1 MRTILTHDLIILER
15 KKFLL
20 QSISLLVRI
29 LSSQKS
35 FDLLMTFDENI
46 SITPDTLLCIRCN
59 EINTLPCSLCPRRE
73 ARTFDD
79 NRWIL
84 RVPYVL
90 GEFHFLEGG

>member
-1 MRTILTHDLIILER
+1 MRVILTHDLIILER

-46 SITPDTLLCIRCN
+46 SITPDTLLGVRCN
-59 EINTLPCSLCPRRE
+59 EN
-73 ARTFDD
+73 
-79 NRWIL
+79 
-84 RVPYVL
+84 
-90 GEFHFLEGG
+90 